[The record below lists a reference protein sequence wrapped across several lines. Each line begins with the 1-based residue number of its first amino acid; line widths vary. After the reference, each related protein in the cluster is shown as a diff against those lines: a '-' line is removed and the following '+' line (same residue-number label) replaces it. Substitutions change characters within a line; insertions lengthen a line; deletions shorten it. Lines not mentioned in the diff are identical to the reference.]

1 MFISI
6 NSDVP
11 KIRRKTDSL
20 LDWLGDWGG
29 LLDSLYFLGDIL
41 VSPLSAYMMRSKL
54 AQLLVKV
61 LPSEFKNNGASKK
74 LYVDSHD
81 DPKRQRI
88 LSNMII
94 HFNNIHK
101 VEPSSYLKSYIE
113 RYRSSKRY
121 KLLEKSEKK
130 I

>member
-1 MFISI
+1 
-6 NSDVP
+6 
-11 KIRRKTDSL
+11 
-20 LDWLGDWGG
+20 
-29 LLDSLYFLGDIL
+29 
-41 VSPLSAYMMRSKL
+41 MMRSKL

-61 LPSEFKNNGASKK
+61 LPSESKNNGASKK

-94 HFNNIHK
+94 HFNNIQK

-113 RYRSSKRY
+113 RYRSFKRY
-121 KLLEKSEKK
+121 KLLEKSEIK
-130 I
+130 IEK